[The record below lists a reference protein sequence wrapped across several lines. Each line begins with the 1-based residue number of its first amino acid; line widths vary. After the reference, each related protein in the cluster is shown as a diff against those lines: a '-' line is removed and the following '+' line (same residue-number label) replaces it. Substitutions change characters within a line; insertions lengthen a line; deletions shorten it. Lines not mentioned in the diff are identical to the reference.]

1 MNKSELIRFTKE
13 KNPSYT
19 SKKIAGILDVKQG
32 YVAHIL
38 WKAKQPNT
46 KKADFQ
52 KAHEDLVIENNVLR
66 KEMEKLEKEIS
77 SLKLVVKYLRAN

>member
-1 MNKSELIRFTKE
+1 MNKSELIREMKQ
-13 KNPSYT
+13 KHPSYT
-19 SKKIAGILDVKQG
+19 SKQIAGVIDVKQD

-38 WKAKQPNT
+38 WKAKLPGT

-52 KAHEDLVIENNVLR
+52 KASEDLLIENDVLR
-66 KEMEKLEKEIS
+66 KEIEKLEKEIS